1 MRLPTG
7 LEPGQPVRAR
17 CANGPDGWDGG
28 EDTVRPMTRAA
39 LIKGTVI
46 AVVGAALFAMTVMLA
61 VAVLVPE
68 AVG

>member
-1 MRLPTG
+1 
-7 LEPGQPVRAR
+7 
-17 CANGPDGWDGG
+17 
-28 EDTVRPMTRAA
+28 MTRAA